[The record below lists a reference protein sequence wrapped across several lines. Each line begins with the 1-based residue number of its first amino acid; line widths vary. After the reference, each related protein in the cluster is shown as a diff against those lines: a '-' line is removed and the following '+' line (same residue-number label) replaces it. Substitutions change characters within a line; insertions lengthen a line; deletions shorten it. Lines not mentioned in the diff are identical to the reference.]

1 MNTAAATCLASWRKW
16 VIWRMGPMGLG
27 MAWCFALLCLV
38 PKHQIWARHIYT
50 HMLILSF
57 SSVPFNASAASISL
71 SFFNQQLSISDWF
84 ELKGGLP
91 IAAHCV
97 GQELGVD
104 GIVLSP
110 VVDQMPHG
118 YHGYWT
124 KDLTKVNPAYGT
136 EDGTL
141 LLSHWNWWIPA
152 VPLFILNSPIETPIY
167 IW

>member
-27 MAWCFALLCLV
+27 MAWCLV
-38 PKHQIWARHIYT
+38 PKHRIWARHIYT

-71 SFFNQQLSISDWF
+71 SFFNQQLSNSDWF
-84 ELKGGLP
+84 ELNFRCT
-91 IAAHCV
+91 AAV
-97 GQELGVD
+97 SYLQELGVD

-136 EDGTL
+136 EDGTNFGESL
-141 LLSHWNWWIPA
+141 AGNPYI
-152 VPLFILNSPIETPIY
+152 IY
-167 IW
+167 IYI